1 MPKRLL
7 VIGLDCADPRMVF
20 EDLKDDMPNVHR
32 LMREGAW
39 GTLRSSEPPITV
51 PAWSCM
57 TSGKDA
63 GTLGIY
69 GFRNRADHSYENLR
83 FATSLAVKEPRVWD
97 LLSRAGKDVI
107 ALGVPGT
114 FPPRKV
120 KGLMVGCFLTPS
132 IHSEIPYTYPPQL
145 RDEIADVVGEYL
157 VDADNFRTERKA
169 ELLDTIYEMTQ
180 KRFDLAAHFANNK
193 PWDLFMMVEMGTDRI
208 HHAFW
213 KFYDAEHP
221 NYEPDSPFA
230 TAIGDYYRYVDGRIG
245 ELLDLVGDET
255 AVVVVSDHGVRG
267 MAGGICINEWLQQRG
282 YLKLLEQPGE
292 PIPIGKAK
300 VDWKG
305 TVAWGEGGYYSR
317 IFMNVEGRE
326 PEGVVPQ
333 GEYEA
338 VRDRLKEELEGI
350 TDEEGR
356 SIGTRVVKPEEVY
369 EKVNG
374 VAPDLICYL
383 GDLSWRS
390 IGTVGGGR
398 VHVSENDTG
407 PDDANHDYEGIFVA
421 RGLDG
426 LKGPVEMDITDFAPT
441 VLDHFGVPVP
451 DDVQGRSL
459 LPGGY
464 TPRGA

>member
-1 MPKRLL
+1 MANRRML

-20 EDLKDDMPNVHR
+20 DRFVDEMPNVHR
-32 LMREGAW
+32 LMREGAH

-97 LLSRAGKDVI
+97 LLSRAGRDVV

-132 IHSEIPYTYPPQL
+132 IHSETSYTYPPAL
-145 RDEIADVVGEYL
+145 RDEISDVVGEYL
-157 VDADNFRTERKA
+157 VDADNFRTEKKS
-169 ELLDTIYEMTQ
+169 ELLDTIYEMTE
-180 KRFDLAAHFANNK
+180 KRFDLAAHFMKNK
-193 PWDLFMMVEMGTDRI
+193 PWDFFMMVEMGTDRI

-213 KFYDAEHP
+213 KYYDAAHP
-221 NYEPDSPFA
+221 NHEPNSPFA
-230 TAIGDYYRYVDGRIG
+230 DAIPEYYRYVDRRIG
-245 ELLDLVGDET
+245 ELMELVGRET
-255 AVVVVSDHGVRG
+255 VVVIVSDHGVRG
-267 MAGGICINEWLQQRG
+267 MTGGIRINEWLVRKG
-282 YLKLLEQPGE
+282 YLKLLEQPSE
-292 PIPIGKAK
+292 PVPIGKVK
-300 VDWKG
+300 VDWKN

-326 PEGVVPQ
+326 PEGAVPRD
-333 GEYEA
+333 GYEA
-338 VRDRLKEELEGI
+338 VRERLKEELEGI
-350 TDEEGR
+350 EDEAGR
-356 SIGTRVVKPEEVY
+356 NIGTRVVKPEEVY
-369 EKVNG
+369 REVRG

-398 VHVSENDTG
+398 IHVSENDTG
-407 PDDANHDYEGIFVA
+407 PDDANHDYHGIFVA
-421 RGLDG
+421 KGLDG
-426 LKGPVEMDITDFAPT
+426 LAGRIEGMDITDFAPT
-441 VLDHFGVPVP
+441 VLEHFDVPVP
-451 DDVQGRSL
+451 GDVQGRSL
-459 LPGGY
+459 LARQSG
-464 TPRGA
+464 